1 MGELPVFTCQ
11 AHVFTINP
19 KTKKS
24 WIPSSTKAV
33 DVNFFYDSN
42 KHCYR
47 IISVED
53 GSGGKKVVINSTL
66 SEKMTFKKTSQKF
79 GQWADPKTG
88 SVHGLGFNSEME
100 LTEFVNH
107 FKQYVEA
114 SKGSPCTSTSSNG
127 REHEALPPAMNG
139 HSQTVGQSTILSTSH
154 GQPMVAVP
162 PGAMNSITHT
172 TMLSP
177 PMSLSS
183 PFGSTTQPD
192 TGPHSVYL
200 PQTSLQL
207 QQQLKQAQA
216 QVRLLEAE
224 LNVTKLQVTTTIGN
238 NTSSETGSVSDT
250 TKNPGRSTVETPTLE
265 QPNVAELQGCISG
278 LELNGS
284 LINGAGEEF
293 TTTELPSPPKPSYF
307 IPAPPTASKSRG
319 FWIDHTSGETLR
331 SLHTRLGY
339 ILREAVELHARLGA
353 LLPHGT
359 PGAPPE

>member
-1 MGELPVFTCQ
+1 
-11 AHVFTINP
+11 
-19 KTKKS
+19 
-24 WIPSSTKAV
+24 
-33 DVNFFYDSN
+33 
-42 KHCYR
+42 
-47 IISVED
+47 
-53 GSGGKKVVINSTL
+53 
-66 SEKMTFKKTSQKF
+66 MTFKKTSQKF

-100 LTEFVNH
+100 LTE
-107 FKQYVEA
+107 
-114 SKGSPCTSTSSNG
+114 
-127 REHEALPPAMNG
+127 HEALPPTMNG
-139 HSQTVGQSTILSTSH
+139 HSQTVAQSAILPTSH
-154 GQPMVAVP
+154 GQPMVAAP
-162 PGAMNSITHT
+162 PGAMNSFTHT

-192 TGPHSVYL
+192 AGPHSVYL

-238 NTSSETGSVSDT
+238 NTSSETGTVSDT
-250 TKNPGRSTVETPTLE
+250 MKNPGRSTVETPTLE

-284 LINGAGEEF
+284 LMNGAGEEW

-307 IPAPPTASKSRG
+307 IPTPPTASKGRG

>member
-1 MGELPVFTCQ
+1 
-11 AHVFTINP
+11 
-19 KTKKS
+19 
-24 WIPSSTKAV
+24 
-33 DVNFFYDSN
+33 
-42 KHCYR
+42 
-47 IISVED
+47 
-53 GSGGKKVVINSTL
+53 
-66 SEKMTFKKTSQKF
+66 MTFKKTSQKF

-100 LTEFVNH
+100 LTE
-107 FKQYVEA
+107 
-114 SKGSPCTSTSSNG
+114 
-127 REHEALPPAMNG
+127 HEALPPTMNG
-139 HSQTVGQSTILSTSH
+139 HSQTVAQSSILSTSH

-162 PGAMNSITHT
+162 PGSMNSITHT
-172 TMLSP
+172 AMLSP

-192 TGPHSVYL
+192 ASPHSVYL

-224 LNVTKLQVTTTIGN
+224 LNVTKLQVTTTIGSN
-238 NTSSETGSVSDT
+238 NSSETGTVSDT
-250 TKNPGRSTVETPTLE
+250 MKNPARSTVEPPSLE

-284 LINGAGEEF
+284 LMNGAGEEW

-307 IPAPPTASKSRG
+307 IPTPPTASKGRG

-353 LLPHGT
+353 LLPHGI